1 MRGPPSPSSL
11 LLLGAILS
19 LGCDKPL
26 VDWSDPEPIA
36 ITVGNGPTRL
46 VVDSTGVARL
56 VADTAAASIAPPP
69 PAPGVCEHSLQ
80 TARGTVHAYAGWWGV
95 RPDSSA
101 RLYIARSA
109 DGGRSWDGTVA
120 VDTADVSSNGCDR
133 PPPSLTTVG
142 DDVYVAYSMIA
153 PDGKGVFF
161 AHIMSGMLHAPVAV
175 IYGERMVR
183 TAIAAQ
189 DPRVVVAYEDPNGSR
204 QQIGVAL
211 STTQGH
217 LFDWRTTA
225 SRSID
230 HAENPAVALR
240 GMELAVAWSPA
251 QSSGD
256 STRRIV
262 RVGRIQ

>member
-1 MRGPPSPSSL
+1 MRGPLNSSL
-11 LLLGAILS
+11 LLIAALLS
-19 LGCDKPL
+19 SACDKP
-26 VDWSDPEPIA
+26 VVAWSDPEPIA
-36 ITVGNGPTRL
+36 SATGNGPTRL
-46 VVDSTGVARL
+46 VVDSTGVASF
-56 VADTAAASIAPPP
+56 VSDTAATAVTLPA

-80 TARGTVHAYAGWWGV
+80 TARGTVHAYAGWWSI

-101 RLYIARSA
+101 ALYVAHSA
-109 DGGRSWDGTVA
+109 DGGRSWAGTVA
-120 VDTADVSSNGCDR
+120 IDTSDVSSNGCDR

-153 PDGKGVFF
+153 PEGKGVFF
-161 AHIMSGMLHAPVAV
+161 AHIMGGMLHAPVAV
-175 IYGERMVR
+175 IYGERLVH

-189 DPRVVVAYEDPNGSR
+189 DPRVAVAYEDPNGSR

-230 HAENPAVALR
+230 HAVQPAVALR
-240 GMELAVAWSPA
+240 GIELAVSWSPA
-251 QSSGD
+251 RSAGGD